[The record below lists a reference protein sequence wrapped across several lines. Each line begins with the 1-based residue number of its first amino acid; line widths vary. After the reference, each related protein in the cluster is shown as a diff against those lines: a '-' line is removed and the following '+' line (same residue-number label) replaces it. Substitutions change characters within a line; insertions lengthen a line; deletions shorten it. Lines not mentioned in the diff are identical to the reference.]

1 MNECEKV
8 ECWDGP
14 CKCEGKWKDLKNGGE
29 IYEGDDASDLPEAPL
44 GKEIGEYE
52 NDSHHIITHIE
63 EDDNYTY
70 ITHRFPGGAGDTG
83 VVMRFK
89 KYPDQTEDKDEDH
102 IYCNGE

>member
-29 IYEGDDASDLPEAPL
+29 IYEGDDASDFPEAPL
-44 GKEIGEYE
+44 GDETGRYE
-52 NDSHHIITHIE
+52 SDSEFIITHIT

-83 VVMRFK
+83 IVIRLEK
-89 KYPDQTEDKDEDH
+89 
-102 IYCNGE
+102 GEIK